1 MCSLAAIKEVDVDGV
16 SQKACVL
23 IAPFPLLAA
32 WRKASRRGRARRAAR
47 DRPALPR
54 SCCGCAVPCAAAATA
69 QYPAPRARS
78 QVFKVVQEKLEKN
91 MNVCLARP
99 PLLFYSPPAPPRFPP
114 FPHPPMQQHHVVL
127 IAQRTQMDRAVWA
140 RSVQTSGVRPRS
152 RSLKAVQEA
161 LLDDLVYPADIVGK
175 RTRVKANGSHV
186 LKVFLSQKEKTT
198 LADKLDSLTAVY
210 TKVRNGACTGTS
222 CARLGRR
229 AAAPPI
235 ISPQQ
240 IKIPSSSHADDQQ
253 VCLLRVRGV
262 NLSRL

>member
-1 MCSLAAIKEVDVDGV
+1 
-16 SQKACVL
+16 
-23 IAPFPLLAA
+23 
-32 WRKASRRGRARRAAR
+32 
-47 DRPALPR
+47 
-54 SCCGCAVPCAAAATA
+54 
-69 QYPAPRARS
+69 
-78 QVFKVVQEKLEKN
+78 
-91 MNVCLARP
+91 
-99 PLLFYSPPAPPRFPP
+99 
-114 FPHPPMQQHHVVL
+114 MQQHHVVL

-210 TKVRNGACTGTS
+210 TKVRNGACTDTS
-222 CARLGRR
+222 CARLGCR

-240 IKIPSSSHADDQQ
+240 IKMPSSSHADDQQ

-262 NLSRL
+262 NFSLPVTVSAPVAAMLARG